1 MGLERDN
8 LRLGREIKIENPL
21 FSLMSKIS
29 TVEELQS
36 GLEILYK
43 VRGCDTIWMD
53 LHDLFSR
60 QYEPIACGGGESRD
74 AQ

>member
-1 MGLERDN
+1 
-8 LRLGREIKIENPL
+8 
-21 FSLMSKIS
+21 MSKIS

-43 VRGCDTIWMD
+43 VRGCDSIWMD

-60 QYEPIACGGGESRD
+60 RYKPIACGGGESRD